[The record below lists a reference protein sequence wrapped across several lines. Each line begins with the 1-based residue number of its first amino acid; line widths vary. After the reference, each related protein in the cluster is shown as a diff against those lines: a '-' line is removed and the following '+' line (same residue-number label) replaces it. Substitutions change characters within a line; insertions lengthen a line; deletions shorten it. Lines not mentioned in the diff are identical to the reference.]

1 MAGAHRVAGGAPSL
15 DHGDEVVELRPSP
28 RFDCV
33 EGLARLAVLPVDAD
47 GTRSRA
53 GFTVSR
59 TVRARGA
66 LRRIDLPFA
75 LVVASY
81 LAATVA
87 AAVIVLR

>member
-1 MAGAHRVAGGAPSL
+1 MAGGAPSL
-15 DHGDEVVELRPSP
+15 DPGDEVVELRPSP

-59 TVRARGA
+59 AVRARGA
-66 LRRIDLPFA
+66 IWRIDLPFA

-81 LAATVA
+81 VAATVVA
-87 AAVIVLR
+87 AIIVLR